1 MKNFIYLVQG
11 ESRLVQEYLPLA
23 NRNNADAIF
32 LTYDEA
38 IKEAFFFPNSTWAQ
52 GRNKLLEMARA
63 KGEYLYYIFCDDD
76 IAFQTGGWDEFE
88 NYLLALKPA
97 IAVPVFS
104 SKTKDTPIKW
114 LDFQTFLTNDEQLMA
129 FHYEVVRD
137 SIVLPYQNQFD
148 DIHWWASCDIQ
159 EVLIQNFYF
168 SSSIQLN
175 KIEVLNECRL
185 RYNDS
190 KIKREASIERV
201 NGWLSEQFI
210 KEYKNTSKLVIQQLV
225 LWRTLCFFL
234 GRYIFSNS
242 SSYHVSEYS
251 IKNILMPESEM
262 LEQYLKHNSK
272 EENF

>member
-11 ESRLVQEYLPLA
+11 ESRLVKEYLHLA

-32 LTYDEA
+32 LTYDNA
-38 IKEAFFFPNSTWAQ
+38 IEEAFFFPNSTWAE
-52 GRNKLLEMARA
+52 GRNKLLEMARE
-63 KGEYLYYIFCDDD
+63 KEEYLYYIYCDDD
-76 IAFQTGGWDEFE
+76 IVFKTGGWDEFE

-104 SKTKDTPIKW
+104 SKTKDTPIKG
-114 LDFQTFLTNDEQLMA
+114 LDFQTFLRNDEQLMA
-129 FHYEVVRD
+129 FHHEVVRD

-148 DIHWWASCDIQ
+148 DIHWWSSCIIQ

-168 SSSIQLN
+168 SSAIQFN

-190 KIKREASIERV
+190 KDRRKLCIERV
-201 NGWLSEQFI
+201 HEWLGGQFI
-210 KEYKNTSKLVIQQLV
+210 KKYKRTSRQVIHKIV
-225 LWRTLCFFL
+225 LWRTFCFFL

-242 SSYHVSEYS
+242 SSYHVNKRS
-251 IKNILMPESEM
+251 IKNAFRPESEM
-262 LEQYLKHNSK
+262 LEQYLKYSA
-272 EENF
+272 ESLGD